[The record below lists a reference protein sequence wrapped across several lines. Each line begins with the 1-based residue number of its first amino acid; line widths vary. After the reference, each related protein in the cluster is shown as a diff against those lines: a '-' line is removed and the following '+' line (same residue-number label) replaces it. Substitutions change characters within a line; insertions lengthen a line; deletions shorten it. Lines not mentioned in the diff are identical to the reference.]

1 MDDEIYLWVMKMTEI
16 GRIIEEDGYRKG
28 WIAKKAGIAP
38 GTLSKIISGDSEP
51 TLRVALRLAKILNK
65 TVEELWGYLISD

>member
-1 MDDEIYLWVMKMTEI
+1 MKMTEI
-16 GRIIEEDGYRKG
+16 GRIVEEDGYRKG

-38 GTLSKIISGDSEP
+38 GTLSKIISGESEP

-65 TVEELWGYLISD
+65 TVEELWGYLIKEEKPPI

>member
-1 MDDEIYLWVMKMTEI
+1 MTEI
-16 GRIIEEDGYRKG
+16 GRIVEEDGYRKG

-38 GTLSKIISGDSEP
+38 GTLSKIISGESEP

-65 TVEELWGYLISD
+65 TVEELWGYLIKEEKPPI